1 MCDNIEATQ
10 SYQRLLSST
19 TNTRDL
25 GGFPISAGRLDAA
38 EQNLAQRRACCV
50 LRNG

>member
-10 SYQRLLSST
+10 SCQSLLFST

-25 GGFPISAGRLDAA
+25 GGFPISEIFHLHLSA
-38 EQNLAQRRACCV
+38 
-50 LRNG
+50 LR